1 MLLNKSRPKPKP
13 KRRVSF
19 APKCELAIY
28 QPDATDADTAET
40 CDDTT
45 LSSNDSLDEGSYYSS
60 SSMHGQQTMMVVQV
74 QHYRLG
80 DCIRSQHHMVQHPL
94 LEDTI
99 QSVYALQLSEFAW
112 IKRKN
117 GDWTFCQLVERT
129 NNTKG
134 GGDDDDVVMTFAVD
148 SLGHK
153 KRLRPAYWV
162 HMVRTCSAGV
172 SSVYYKDAIAAIDKL
187 HTNTKPPSS

>member
-1 MLLNKSRPKPKP
+1 MLLNKSRSKPKP

-60 SSMHGQQTMMVVQV
+60 SSMHGQQSSSLVVQVQV

-80 DCIRSQHHMVQHPL
+80 DCIRSQHHMVQHQHPL
-94 LEDTI
+94 LEEAI

-117 GDWTFCQLVERT
+117 GDQILLEILTEILSQL
-129 NNTKG
+129 
-134 GGDDDDVVMTFAVD
+134 
-148 SLGHK
+148 
-153 KRLRPAYWV
+153 W
-162 HMVRTCSAGV
+162 
-172 SSVYYKDAIAAIDKL
+172 
-187 HTNTKPPSS
+187 HTNEYTSGICCWLCLCEVISMQIGG